1 MRKILWIFGLL
12 ALCAGRSGLAA
23 GRDGA
28 FPDGSTSQDMP
39 AAFDIKEYE
48 PMERKEPGLFLRPA
62 EKTAAAQLKH
72 ADGLRQQ
79 GNLKKAA
86 RQYDALVHVWH
97 NSPEAATAQ
106 MALARLTVDLKKYR
120 KAFDEY
126 QYLLDNFSGAYAYE
140 AILDKQLQLANL
152 LRTMKY
158 GRFLFLPGVTDPER
172 ALPLFERIIRNAPNW
187 DRAPDA
193 KLQMAQIFEV
203 QEDYDKAVE
212 AYEALVSRY
221 AGNALVPEAVYSAAE
236 CLYKLAKKSDRDEAP
251 QRRAL
256 SAYAKFI
263 RDYPA
268 DAHRATAEARV
279 VELKAALGQ
288 MLMDRALYYDQ
299 ITKNTVAAVIAYQ
312 DYLRAFPASARSD
325 EVRAR
330 IATLQK
336 QKEAKP

>member
-1 MRKILWIFGLL
+1 M
-12 ALCAGRSGLAA
+12 AAA
-23 GRDGA
+23 GNGA
-28 FPDGSTSQDMP
+28 FPDSSSAQDIP

-48 PMERKEPGLFLRPA
+48 PMERKEPGLFLRPV
-62 EKTAAAQLKH
+62 EKTAAAELKY
-72 ADGLRQQ
+72 AAGLRQQ
-79 GNLKKAA
+79 GKLKKAA

-97 NSPEAATAQ
+97 NSPEAAVAQ
-106 MALARLTVDLKKYR
+106 MELARLTVAMGKYR
-120 KAFDEY
+120 QAFDEY

-140 AILDKQLQLANL
+140 DILDRQLQLAGL

-158 GRFLFLPGVTDPER
+158 GKFLFLRGVTDPER

-187 DRAPDA
+187 DKAPNA
-193 KLQMAQIFEV
+193 KLQMAQIFEG
-203 QEDYDKAVE
+203 QEDYDKAVD

-221 AGNALVPEAVYSAAE
+221 SGHVLVPEAVYSAAE

-268 DAHRATAEARV
+268 NAHRAAAEARIA
-279 VELKAALGQ
+279 ELKATLGKL
-288 MLMDRALYYDQ
+288 LMDRALYYDQ
-299 ITKNTVAAVIAYQ
+299 VTKNTAAAVIAYQ
-312 DYLRAFPASARSD
+312 DYLRAFPATAGSD
-325 EVRAR
+325 GVRAR

-336 QKEAKP
+336 QKEVKP